1 METAMNRIAV
11 RLAMA
16 LAAFT
21 SCLALA
27 AQADTL
33 LVVGAVPVSS
43 GDSAVIERLES
54 LGHVVTVVKDSASS
68 SASANGKALVVISNS
83 VAPGKVGNKFNQ
95 VPVPVLAFEPSVY
108 DNLGMTGTVSGTHFG
123 RSGTQTQ
130 MRVVGTHALTA
141 GLSGVVTVG
150 NSPASFSWGRPGEAA
165 VVAATLKG
173 NASRATIFAYEAGS
187 QLANGSSAAARRV
200 AVHPNTGATD
210 AWNANGRALFDAAVQ
225 WASDGSTPPPAE
237 TVRIMPLGD
246 SITKGR
252 TNHWSYRRDLEAAL
266 NDAGCSF
273 DFVGTQSGPGFAPG
287 VPLNDRDH
295 EGHSGLRT
303 DQIRARLNN
312 WLPGNG
318 HDWALV
324 HVGTNDVLQGTSIAA
339 ARTNISQIIDRLRN
353 ANPAVGIL
361 LAQVIPNLPGNEA
374 AVMALNDEIA
384 TLAPQKST
392 QASPVIVVDQYS
404 GYSTFTHNYDEIHPN
419 DAGDAMIAQRFF
431 GALLPRIA
439 GYCGQ

>member
-1 METAMNRIAV
+1 M
-11 RLAMA
+11 RLGMA
-16 LAAFT
+16 LMACS

-54 LGHVVTVVKDSASS
+54 LGHAVTVVKDSASS
-68 SASANGKALVVISNS
+68 AASVNGKELVVISNS

-95 VPVPVLAFEPSVY
+95 VPVPVLTFEPSVY
-108 DNLGMTGTVSGTHFG
+108 DNLGMTGTVAGTDFG
-123 RSGTQTQ
+123 QSATQTQ
-130 MRVVGTHALTA
+130 MRVVGTHPLAA
-141 GLSGVVTVG
+141 GLSGVVTIG
-150 NSPASFSWGRPGEAA
+150 NAPVRLSWGKPGASAA
-165 VVAATLKG
+165 VAATLKG
-173 NASRATIFAYEAGS
+173 NSTRATIFGYEAGS
-187 QLANGSSAAARRV
+187 QLVNGTSAAARRV
-200 AVHPNTGATD
+200 AVYPNSGATD
-210 AWNANGRALFDAAVQ
+210 AWNVNGRALFDAAVQ
-225 WASDGSTPPPAE
+225 WASGGSTPPAE

-252 TNHWSYRRDLEAAL
+252 TNHWSYRRDLESAL
-266 NDAGCSF
+266 DDAGCAF
-273 DFVGTQSGPGFAPG
+273 DFVGTQSGPGSAPG
-287 VPLNDRDH
+287 APLGDRDH

-303 DQIRARLNN
+303 DQIRARINN

-318 HDWALV
+318 NDWALV
-324 HVGTNDVLQGTSIAA
+324 HVGTNDVLQGTSIPA

-353 ANPAVGIL
+353 ANPSVGIL

-384 TLAPQKST
+384 SLAPEKST
-392 QASPVIVVDQYS
+392 PASPVIVVDQYS

-419 DAGDAMIAQRFF
+419 DAGDARLAQRFF
-431 GALLPRIA
+431 EALLPQIA

>member
-1 METAMNRIAV
+1 M
-11 RLAMA
+11 RLRMVLMA
-16 LAAFT
+16 CS

-68 SASANGKALVVISNS
+68 AASANGKVLVVISDS

-108 DNLGMTGTVSGTHFG
+108 DNLAMTGTVAGTHFG
-123 RSGTQTQ
+123 QSGSQTQ
-130 MRVVGTHALTA
+130 MRIVGTHALTA
-141 GLSGVVTVG
+141 GLSGVVTIG
-150 NSPASFSWGRPGEAA
+150 NSPVRLSWGKPGASA
-165 VVAATLKG
+165 VIAATVK
-173 NASRATIFAYEAGS
+173 SSPTRATIFGYEAGS
-187 QLANGSSAAARRV
+187 QLVNGTSAAARRV
-200 AVHPNTGATD
+200 AVYPNTGATG
-210 AWNANGRALFDAAVQ
+210 AWNVDGRALFDAAVQ
-225 WASDGSTPPPAE
+225 WASGGSVPPPAE
-237 TVRIMPLGD
+237 TVRILPLGD
-246 SITKGR
+246 SITAGR

-266 NDAGCSF
+266 NGAGCSF
-273 DFVGTQSGPGFAPG
+273 DFVGSLAGPGSAPG
-287 VPLNDRDH
+287 APLGDRDH
-295 EGHSGLRT
+295 DGHSGLRT

-324 HVGTNDVLQGTSIAA
+324 HVGTNDVLQGTSIPA
-339 ARTNISQIIDRLRN
+339 ARTNISQIIDKLRN

-361 LAQVIPNLPGNEA
+361 LAQVIPNRPGNEA
-374 AVMALNDEIA
+374 AVVALNEEIA
-384 TLAPQKST
+384 SLAQLKTT

-419 DAGDAMIAQRFF
+419 DAGEARIAQRFF
-431 GALLPRIA
+431 ETLRPRIA
-439 GYCGQ
+439 AYCGQ